1 MPIDRN
7 HPSQIQN
14 RYKSNLATQPR
25 RRDATSTAIKPGAKP
40 MENKKNI
47 EILDQLHAKAL
58 DTIRAMLP
66 ILAAERGVTVGDVQ
80 VRVTAAWDYDVL
92 TLFDNSRADAGLP
105 YCNGTSYSWDCKPS
119 RTAHAIEELSEHI
132 NEGGHEA

>member
-1 MPIDRN
+1 MTR
-7 HPSQIQN
+7 
-14 RYKSNLATQPR
+14 KA
-25 RRDATSTAIKPGAKP
+25 STVKPGAKP
-40 MENKKNI
+40 MENKTNI
-47 EILDQLHAKAL
+47 EVLDELHAKAL

-66 ILAAERGVTVGDVQ
+66 ILAAELGVTVGDVQ

-105 YCNGTSYSWDCKPS
+105 YCNGTSYSWDCVPS
-119 RTAHAIEELSEHI
+119 RTAHAIEGLSEYI